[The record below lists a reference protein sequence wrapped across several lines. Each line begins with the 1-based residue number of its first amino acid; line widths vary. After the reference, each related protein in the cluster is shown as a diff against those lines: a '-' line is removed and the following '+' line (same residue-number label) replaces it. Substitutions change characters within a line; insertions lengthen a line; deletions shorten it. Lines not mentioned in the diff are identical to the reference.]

1 MNTVNRLTWLSYLIF
16 MFLGCEFISQGV
28 LILFVSKTYGISLA
42 HVGYLLFIPSL
53 IQAVVTYFNGYFL
66 EKTDLKHQIHIG
78 LGAISLSLICLISS
92 YYPIF
97 LIGLFVLGFGN
108 GILISVPNY
117 LIVTLHNE
125 NKFQKLNII
134 NFFFSVGG
142 IIGPFLLG
150 QLLEISCPWQLAVAI
165 SFVFLGLLFWL
176 NKAIEY
182 SKFAS
187 DEPEEEDAE
196 KKITWHLSIYLI
208 AAALFFYVLSE
219 CIFSAWIVSYFKIVY
234 NFSIAKATLG
244 LTIYWMFIT
253 FGRFGA
259 DKIGKYMRIYQFILL
274 SSSLAFL
281 AYLMIFLNKNTTFD
295 LIMIALMGLGYA
307 GLYASILSYGIDQLP
322 YNCPKLMSFMV
333 LAGTIGGVL
342 ALPFSSFFVNRFSIL
357 TALALGLG
365 ILFMVIVCI
374 YFTIKDKNNPV
385 KDEKGSKN
393 LKNVVRISRF
403 FIRKFW
409 HKII

>member
-28 LILFVSKTYGISLA
+28 LILFVSKTYNISLA
-42 HVGYLLFIPSL
+42 HVGYLLFVPTL
-53 IQAVVTYFNGYFL
+53 IQALVTYFNGYFL
-66 EKTDLKHQIHIG
+66 EKTDLKHQIYIG
-78 LGAISLSLICLISS
+78 LGAVSLSLLFIISS
-92 YYPIF
+92 YFPFF
-97 LIGLFVLGFGN
+97 LVGLCILGFGN

-142 IIGPFLLG
+142 ILGPFLLG
-150 QLLEISCPWQLAVAI
+150 QLLEINCPWQLAVAL
-165 SFVFLGLLFWL
+165 SFVFLGILIWL
-176 NKAIEY
+176 NKVIEY
-182 SKFAS
+182 SRFSS
-187 DEPEEEDAE
+187 DESNDANSD
-196 KKITWHLSIYLI
+196 KSISWHISIYLI

-219 CIFSAWIVSYFKIVY
+219 CIFSAWIVSYFKLVCD
-234 NFSIAKATLG
+234 FSIAKATLG
-244 LTIYWMFIT
+244 LTIYWLFIT

-259 DKIGKYMRIYQFILL
+259 DKIGKYMKIHQFIIA
-274 SSSLAFL
+274 SSSLAFI
-281 AYLMIFLNKNTTFD
+281 AYLLIFLNRNTTFD
-295 LIMIALMGLGYA
+295 LFMIALMGLGYA

-342 ALPFSSFFVNRFSIL
+342 ALPFSSYFVNHYSIL

-365 ILFMVIVCI
+365 ILFLVIVCT
-374 YFTIKDKNNPV
+374 YFTLKDKNNPV
-385 KDEKGSKN
+385 RNVVGSKN
-393 LKNVVRISRF
+393 LRNIVRISRF

-409 HKII
+409 RKLT